1 VNLQEIQQIVDE
13 KIAPILKLHAGSC
26 ELVGLDGNVLSMRLK
41 GGCVGCPSSTIT
53 LYQGIIP
60 ILQEKFPDLDVV
72 LV

>member
-1 VNLQEIQQIVDE
+1 VNLVEIQQLVDE
-13 KIAPILKLHAGSC
+13 KIAPILKLHQGSC
-26 ELVGLDGNVLSMRLK
+26 ELVGLDANVLSIRLK

-60 ILQEKFPDLDVV
+60 ILQEKFPDLDVI